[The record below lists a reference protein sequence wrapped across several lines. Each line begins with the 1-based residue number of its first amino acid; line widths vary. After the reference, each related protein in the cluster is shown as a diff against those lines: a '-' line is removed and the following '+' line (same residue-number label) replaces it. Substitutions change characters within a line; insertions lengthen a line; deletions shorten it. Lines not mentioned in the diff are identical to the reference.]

1 MASVV
6 VGVLVLGTLIVFDCG
21 IWNADSQ
28 EEEDDDGSCWHQP
41 GPICGVA

>member
-6 VGVLVLGTLIVFDCG
+6 VGVLVLETLSVFDRG

-28 EEEDDDGSCWHQP
+28 EEEEEG
-41 GPICGVA
+41 